1 MPTLQMSKTEL
12 VLPKPW
18 THYQLLSYHECI
30 FLHISWQVLSNYWPE
45 ITRTCIVMFW
55 EQFPTF
61 QVTLGSHNKISQDQI
76 NGVALGCTAHLD
88 TVLEKPRT
96 ILAVCTQKILCSF
109 GTAQNNQ
116 DCFIMS
122 SSDNSCCMLY
132 IPHLLWHHLH
142 VAFVCRVLAS
152 FLALCKNLDIDS
164 ECAALALM
172 YGYAATYAPRP

>member
-1 MPTLQMSKTEL
+1 MSKTEL

-18 THYQLLSYHECI
+18 ARYQLSVISECI
-30 FLHISWQVLSNYWPE
+30 EH
-45 ITRTCIVMFW
+45 
-55 EQFPTF
+55 FPTF